1 MNYKTILLLGLVIVA
16 SGCISQ
22 SSEDLGEVS
31 ENLETFEGEQIVLQ
45 GEVRDTSG
53 MEEALPSDDERVPEE
68 VRNVH
73 ASSEV
78 IGNVDGQIDFIGLN
92 W

>member
-1 MNYKTILLLGLVIVA
+1 MRTVNYKTILLLGLVIVA

-45 GEVRDTSG
+45 GEVSQLSNSIETQ
-53 MEEALPSDDERVPEE
+53 MVAE
-68 VRNVH
+68 
-73 ASSEV
+73 
-78 IGNVDGQIDFIGLN
+78 
-92 W
+92 